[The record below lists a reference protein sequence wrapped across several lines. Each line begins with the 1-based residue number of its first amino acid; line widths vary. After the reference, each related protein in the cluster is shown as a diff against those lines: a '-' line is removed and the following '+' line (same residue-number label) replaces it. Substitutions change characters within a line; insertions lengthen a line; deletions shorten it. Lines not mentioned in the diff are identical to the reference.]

1 MTKPDMKNSLA
12 LSEDRDVGEEK
23 EVTVTIKGQQGGIL
37 LGNSPVVGVIG
48 INSSDKQFTRVCVRA
63 HVDNSPVL

>member
-23 EVTVTIKGQQGGIL
+23 EVTVTIKRQQGGIL

-48 INSSDKQFTRVCVRA
+48 INSSDTTIHSCVCARA
-63 HVDNSPVL
+63 CG